1 MYEVEVKF
9 RADHDALRPEVAAR
23 GRHVGTVTQRD
34 SYYDAPHRSFA
45 ETDEALRVREETEE
59 TEATGD
65 AAPDG
70 DGPVT
75 RLTYKGPLV
84 DEVSKSRREHETAVA
99 DGGAMASALEAL
111 GFQPAAVVEK
121 RRERYAVEGLTVV
134 LDEVTDVGQFLEIET
149 ESAELEAA
157 REEVFDLAR
166 ELGFDPESGIRES
179 YLGMVLATDNG
190 GNVRE

>member
-9 RADHDALRPEVAAR
+9 RADHDAARPEVAAR

-59 TEATGD
+59 TGSTD
-65 AAPDG
+65 AEG

-99 DGGAMASALEAL
+99 DGEAMAAALEAL

-121 RRERYAVEGLTVV
+121 RRERYAVDGLTVV
-134 LDEVTDVGQFLEIET
+134 LDEVTGVGQFLEIET
-149 ESAELEAA
+149 ESEALEAA
-157 REEVFDLAR
+157 REDVFELAR

-179 YLGMVLATDNG
+179 YLGMVLAADGPTGDAQQ
-190 GNVRE
+190 

>member
-9 RADHDALRPEVAAR
+9 RADHDAARPEVAAR

-45 ETDEALRVREETEE
+45 ETDEALRVREETGE
-59 TEATGD
+59 TGSTD
-65 AAPDG
+65 AEG

-99 DGGAMASALEAL
+99 DGEAMAAALEAL

-121 RRERYAVEGLTVV
+121 RRERYAVDGLTVV
-134 LDEVTDVGQFLEIET
+134 LDEVTGVGQFLEIET
-149 ESAELEAA
+149 ESEALEAA
-157 REEVFDLAR
+157 REDVFELAR

-179 YLGMVLATDNG
+179 YLGMVLAADG
-190 GNVRE
+190 RAEDARQ

>member
-9 RADHDALRPEVAAR
+9 RADHDAARPEVAAR

-59 TEATGD
+59 TGSTD
-65 AAPDG
+65 AEG

-99 DGGAMASALEAL
+99 DGEAMAAALEAL

-121 RRERYAVEGLTVV
+121 RRERYAVDGLTVV
-134 LDEVTDVGQFLEIET
+134 LDEVTGVGQFLEIET
-149 ESAELEAA
+149 ESEALEAA
-157 REEVFDLAR
+157 REDVFELAR

-179 YLGMVLATDNG
+179 YLGMVLAADG
-190 GNVRE
+190 RAEDARQ